1 MSHAQQPS
9 SFQSR
14 QRRTTRQSAFWAG
27 AWILATALFA
37 FGPESLWPGQLWLTI
52 AVAVLSLG
60 VGIGTLFHWRDALNN
75 ADDLH
80 RKVLLEA
87 MSIAFGVGVVVG
99 TLYPVM
105 EDYELVPSDVNMTA
119 LVLLM
124 GVTFLTSMILGLRR
138 YR

>member
-14 QRRTTRQSAFWAG
+14 QRRTTRQSAIWAG

-37 FGPESLWPGQLWLTI
+37 FGPEFLWPGQFPLT
-52 AVAVLSLG
+52 VAAALISLG

-80 RKVLLEA
+80 RKVILEA
-87 MSIAFGVGVVVG
+87 MAIALVVGMVVG

-105 EDYELVPSDVNMTA
+105 EDSELVPSDVNMTA
-119 LVLLM
+119 LVVVM
-124 GVTFLTSMILGLRR
+124 GLTFLTSMILGLRR

>member
-1 MSHAQQPS
+1 MPSTEQPS
-9 SFQSR
+9 NFQSR
-14 QRRTTRQSAFWAG
+14 MRRSTRKSAFWAG
-27 AWILATALFA
+27 AWILAGTLFA
-37 FGPESLWPGQLWLTI
+37 FGPEFLWPGHFPLT
-52 AVAVLSLG
+52 VAAALISLG